1 MSVKQQVDSAAL
13 LALGV
18 LALVWGYNWVAVKV
32 ALEYAAPF
40 TFAAARSLGGGLVLL
55 LILIA
60 CGRLRRPRRPGLTLL
75 LGLLQTALFTSFTCW
90 ALVHGGAGKSAI
102 LVFTM
107 PFWVILLAPFTLG
120 ERLGGAQWLPVLLA
134 FAGLTLIF
142 SPWHHAPDSMSG
154 LLAIAAGISWALSV
168 LVAKRIPTQDRWDL
182 LSLTGWQMLLGA
194 LPLLALAWWV
204 PGRPTDWTPVYLA
217 TLGYNVL
224 FANALAWFLWLFIV
238 NRLPAT
244 LSGLTSLV
252 IPVVGVLSGWLQLGE
267 RPPPSE
273 ALGMVLVL
281 AAIALLSF
289 MPRPSRN

>member
-1 MSVKQQVDSAAL
+1 MSVKQQIDSAAL
-13 LALGV
+13 SALGV

-32 ALEYAAPF
+32 ALEYSAPF

-60 CGRLRRPRRPGLTLL
+60 CRRLRRPRRPGLTLL
-75 LGLLQTALFTSFTCW
+75 LGLLQTTLFTSFTCW
-90 ALVHGGAGKSAI
+90 ALVHGGAGKSAV

-107 PFWVILLAPFTLG
+107 PFWVILLAPFALG

-134 FAGLTLIF
+134 LTGLTLIF

-154 LLAIAAGISWALSV
+154 LLAVAAGISWALSV
-168 LVAKRIPTQDRWDL
+168 LVAKRLLTQDRWDL

-194 LPLLALAWWV
+194 LPLLVLAWWV
-204 PGRPTDWTPVYLA
+204 PGRTTDWTSVYLL

-224 FANALAWFLWLFIV
+224 LANALAWFLWLFIV

-273 ALGMVLVL
+273 AVGMVLVL

-289 MPRPSRN
+289 LSRPSRN